1 MSHTEAHRIATQLK
15 RAVNG
20 PAWHGPSFRD
30 ALRGVSAAQAAA
42 RPIPD
47 AHSIWELVLH
57 SAAWLG
63 IVRRRIEGRP
73 PRITKAMNWPAIGR
87 TTTSEWERAIAS
99 LRREASRLE
108 RTIRALDDERLPY
121 LAAHGIVQ
129 HSIYHAG
136 QIVLLKKRS
145 LRRPS

>member
-1 MSHTEAHRIATQLK
+1 MAHLEANRIATQLR
-15 RAVNG
+15 RAVHG
-20 PAWHGPSFRD
+20 PAWHGPSVRD
-30 ALRGVSAAQAAA
+30 ALRGVSPAIAAA

-57 SAAWLG
+57 STAWIG

-73 PRITKAMNWPAIGR
+73 PRITRAVNFPRVGR
-87 TTTSEWERAIAS
+87 TTARDWTRATAG
-99 LRREASRLE
+99 LRREAARLE
-108 RTIRALDDERLPY
+108 RTLRSIDDERVPY

-129 HSIYHAG
+129 HTIYHAG